1 MEKKYSKIRKKR
13 VVWINIKHKWLL
25 WIINSNLWSYIINRH
40 LQEEREENIVSSKS
54 TLISIYFM
62 PKGQNI
68 SFKADKLNNGCI
80 QLFKVLL
87 IK

>member
-1 MEKKYSKIRKKR
+1 MNEEK
-13 VVWINIKHKWLL
+13 
-25 WIINSNLWSYIINRH
+25 
-40 LQEEREENIVSSKS
+40 EEKIVSSKS

-62 PKGQNI
+62 PKDQNI
-68 SFKADKLNNGCI
+68 SSKADKLNNGCI